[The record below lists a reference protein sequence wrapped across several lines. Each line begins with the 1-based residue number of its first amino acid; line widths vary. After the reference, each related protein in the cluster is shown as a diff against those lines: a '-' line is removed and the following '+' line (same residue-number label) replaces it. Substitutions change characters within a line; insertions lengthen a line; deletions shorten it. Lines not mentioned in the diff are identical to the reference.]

1 MSSSRSR
8 NVSTAEILAA
18 SQAVCSSACDTSG
31 LGFKTAEVGM
41 RAYSSRALL
50 GQLLPEMALVEGE
63 HRM

>member
-31 LGFKTAEVGM
+31 LGFKTEVGM
-41 RAYSSRALL
+41 QAYSSRALL
-50 GQLLPEMALVEGE
+50 GQLLSEMALVEGE